1 MKGKERE
8 GEDGQDKQGTLKMLQ
23 DDIAA
28 NANDLYVEES
38 KRQVQAV
45 DSGQL
50 NSFRGTESESLLN
63 FKVFHCSSQD
73 AAHTVSELTANARDP
88 NNLTGWQSQRFC
100 IYPQELI
107 VQFQGG
113 VHIT

>member
-1 MKGKERE
+1 
-8 GEDGQDKQGTLKMLQ
+8 MLQ
-23 DDIAA
+23 DEIAA
-28 NANDLYVEES
+28 NTADLYQEES
-38 KRQVQAV
+38 KRQVNPGP
-45 DSGQL
+45 SINSSQL
-50 NSFRGTESESLLN
+50 NSFRGTEGESLLN

-113 VHIT
+113 VNIN